1 MKAWKIIVGLL
12 LLSGLS
18 MPVLAEGM
26 HWNKNMVMI
35 YVPQNVDYAPQISRA
50 FREWESRLGRKIQ
63 FFQTSNPRDLRL
75 VEVEVQFN
83 QVSGEGAK
91 NTGSTTLQ
99 GQTNAF
105 RHGNIVINAVYDEEI
120 EKDPVKKAKNDE
132 EIYRVMLHE
141 VGRVIGL
148 QSSSNPE
155 SVMFDKIEAGQTIL
169 PEDIDNIYQIY
180 GWPARRN

>member
-1 MKAWKIIVGLL
+1 MKAWKLFVGLL

-26 HWNKNMVMI
+26 HWNKNMVMV
-35 YVPQNVDYAPQISRA
+35 YVPQEEGYTAQITRA
-50 FREWESRLGRKIQ
+50 FAEWEGKLGRKIQ
-63 FFQTSNPRDLRL
+63 FFQTSNPRDVRL
-75 VEVEVQFN
+75 AEIEVQFN
-83 QVSGEGAK
+83 RVSGEGAK
-91 NTGSTTLQ
+91 NTGSTNLQ

-105 RHGNIVINAVYDEEI
+105 RHANIVINAVYDEEI
-120 EKDPVKKAKNDE
+120 EKDPQKKAKNDE

-141 VGRVIGL
+141 VGKVIGL
-148 QSSSNPE
+148 PSSANPQ
-155 SVMFDKIEAGQTIL
+155 SVMSDKIEEKQTIL